1 MLRTSHVKPEG
12 LQRSWRVNRKPF
24 VMQKSSSS
32 QQNWQE
38 TTDKLSWCTF
48 LATNSFKTNFG
59 IGNISYRK
67 LSSKHFILLALPI
80 GKFFFGKKHI
90 AVLHWLTLT
99 SQPARRGLLWRCD
112 SALRLYLAWQTKHGS
127 HKAAECGWFVSKF
140 LGNLSWF
147 RGIYNIFIIIINP
160 MLHLLRWQP
169 SYWRSCCWFGS
180 VLNIKIAGKWM
191 FTPLKMVL
199 IGIDPYPFEIWAAPR
214 IQPDAH
220 KPARFRNIPLRQL
233 PARSLQQV
241 QKRRTKRQHQPGSL
255 SGAFEIVRY
264 IYIHIYIYTYKG
276 FGCFGSI

>member
-1 MLRTSHVKPEG
+1 MWHPKQNLRSRYVSFCCHQTVLLVDRFLATRIAVALGLVDPLSLVLESVWPALFKWNVKSSGSMLRTSHVKPEG

-32 QQNWQE
+32 QQNWEE

-99 SQPARRGLLWRCD
+99 SQPARWGLQWRCD
-112 SALRLYLAWQTKHGS
+112 SALRLYIAWQTKHGS
-127 HKAAECGWFVSKF
+127 HKAAECGWFVSKL

-160 MLHLLRWQP
+160 MLRWQL
-169 SYWRSCCWFGS
+169 SYWRSCCWFGDGS
-180 VLNIKIAGKWM
+180 KPWYLVNPKIAGKWM
-191 FTPLKMVL
+191 FIPLKMYL
-199 IGIDPYPFEIWAAPR
+199 
-214 IQPDAH
+214 
-220 KPARFRNIPLRQL
+220 
-233 PARSLQQV
+233 
-241 QKRRTKRQHQPGSL
+241 
-255 SGAFEIVRY
+255 
-264 IYIHIYIYTYKG
+264 
-276 FGCFGSI
+276 